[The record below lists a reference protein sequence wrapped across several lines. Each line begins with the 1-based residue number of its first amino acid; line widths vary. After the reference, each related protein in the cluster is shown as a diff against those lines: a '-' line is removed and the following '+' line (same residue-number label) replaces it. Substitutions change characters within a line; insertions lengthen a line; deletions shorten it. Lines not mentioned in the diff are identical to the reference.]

1 MIHIEIMEFNPFRE
15 NTYIVYDETKEAVI
29 IDPGCNSSEEKKH
42 LTTFIENNNLKP
54 VKLLNTHGHIDHI
67 LGNSFVKEKY
77 NLPLEAHIGDEFL
90 IVDARNYGS
99 AMGIS
104 MPDDA
109 PLIDKYL
116 TEEDTIKFGNS
127 VLNILHVPGHSPG
140 SLVFYNEEA
149 KILICGDVL
158 FNDSIG
164 RTDLPGGD
172 YDLLAKGI
180 KEKIFTLDK
189 NIVVYPGH
197 GPSTSIDKE
206 KKYNPFL

>member
-1 MIHIEIMEFNPFRE
+1 MIQIEIMEFNPFRE
-15 NTYIVYDETKEAVI
+15 NTYILYDETKEAVI
-29 IDPGCNSSEEKKH
+29 IDPGCYSTEEKKL
-42 LTTFIENNNLKP
+42 LTNFIESNNLKP

-67 LGNSFVKEKY
+67 LGNGFVKEKY
-77 NLPLEAHIGDEFL
+77 NLNLEAHIGDEFL

-99 AMGIS
+99 ALGIS

-116 TEEDTIKFGNS
+116 TEEDTIEFGNS

-140 SLVFYNEEA
+140 SLVFYNTEE

-189 NIVVYPGH
+189 NIEVYPGH
-197 GPSTSIDKE
+197 GISTSIDKE